1 MIKKKVLLTGGNG
14 MVGRNLLEHQAI
26 SDFEVLAP
34 RSAELDLCDF
44 EAVTAYLHK
53 HQPDMVIHAAGKVGG
68 IQANMREP
76 VGFLVENLE
85 MGKNVVLAC
94 HQAGVKQ
101 LLNLGSSCM
110 YPRNHNEPLTE
121 DMVLKG
127 ELEPTNEGYA
137 IAKVAIARLCD
148 FVSREDATRKY
159 NTVIPCNLYGKY
171 DKFDP
176 KHSHL
181 LPAIIH
187 KVHEAKVNK
196 EVEVEIWGDGTARRE
211 FMYAGDLADSIIIAI
226 KNFETLPSYMNIGLG
241 HDYTINEY
249 YEAAANVMGYQ
260 GKFIYNLT
268 KPVGM
273 KRKLMNVDRQLA
285 WGWQAKTSLAVGIQ
299 STYKF
304 YLEEYLHDF

>member
-1 MIKKKVLLTGGNG
+1 MAKKRILLTGGGG
-14 MVGRNLLEHQAI
+14 MVGRNLLEHPAI

-34 RSAELDLCDF
+34 RSADLDLCDF
-44 EAVTAYLHK
+44 GAVEAYLQK

-76 VGFLVENLE
+76 VSFLVENLE
-85 MGKNVVLAC
+85 MGKNVVLAS
-94 HQAGVKQ
+94 HHTGVKQ

-137 IAKVAIARLCD
+137 IAKVAVARLCD
-148 FVSREDATRKY
+148 YVSREDPTRKY
-159 NTVIPCNLYGKY
+159 NTVIPCNLYGRH

-181 LPAIIH
+181 LPAIIY
-187 KVHEAKVNK
+187 KVHQAKVNK
-196 EVEVEIWGDGTARRE
+196 EAEVEIWGDGTARRE
-211 FMYAGDLADSIIIAI
+211 FMYAGDLADSIVSAI

-260 GKFIYNLT
+260 GKFTYNLK

-273 KRKLMNVDRQLA
+273 ARKLVSVDRQLA
-285 WGWQAKTSLAVGIQ
+285 WGWQSKTSLTTGIQ
-299 STYKF
+299 ATYKF

>member
-1 MIKKKVLLTGGNG
+1 MTKKRILLTGGGG
-14 MVGRNLLEHQAI
+14 MVGRNLLEHPAI

-44 EAVTAYLHK
+44 VAVKAYLHK

-76 VGFLVENLE
+76 VSFLVENLE
-85 MGKNVVLAC
+85 MGKNVVLAS
-94 HQAGVKQ
+94 HHAGVKQ

-137 IAKVAIARLCD
+137 IAKVAVARLCD
-148 FVSREDATRKY
+148 YVSREDPTRKY
-159 NTVIPCNLYGKY
+159 NTVIPCNLYGRH

-187 KVHEAKVNK
+187 KVHQAKVNK
-196 EVEVEIWGDGTARRE
+196 EAEVEIWGDGTARRE
-211 FMYAGDLADSIIIAI
+211 FMYAGDLADSIVSAI

-241 HDYTINEY
+241 DDYTISEY

-260 GKFIYNLT
+260 GKFTYNLT

-273 KRKLMNVDRQLA
+273 ARKLVNVDRQLA
-285 WGWQAKTSLAVGIQ
+285 WGWQSKTSLAAGIQ
-299 STYKF
+299 ATYKF

>member
-1 MIKKKVLLTGGNG
+1 MVKKRILLTGGGG
-14 MVGRNLLEHQAI
+14 MVGLNVLEHPTI
-26 SDFEVLAP
+26 GEFEMLAP
-34 RSAELDLCDF
+34 PSSELDLLDF
-44 EAVTAYLHK
+44 DAVKVYLRT

-76 VGFLVENLE
+76 ISFLVENLE
-85 MGKNVVLAC
+85 MGKNIVLAS
-94 HQAGVKQ
+94 HRAGVKR

-110 YPRNHNEPLTE
+110 YPRNHSKPLTE

-148 FVSREDATRKY
+148 YVSLEDSTRHYK
-159 NTVIPCNLYGKY
+159 TVIPCNLYGRH
-171 DKFDP
+171 DKFDS

-187 KVHEAKVNK
+187 KVHQAKINN
-196 EVEVEIWGDGTARRE
+196 EPAVEIWGDGNARRE
-211 FMYAGDLADSIIIAI
+211 FMYAGDLADSIVSAI
-226 KNFETLPSYMNIGLG
+226 KNFETIPSYMNIGLG

-249 YEAAANVMGYQ
+249 YEIAANVMGYQ
-260 GKFIYNLT
+260 GRFAHNLT
-268 KPVGM
+268 KPIGM
-273 KRKLMNVDRQLA
+273 ARKLVNIDRQLA
-285 WGWQAKTSLAVGIQ
+285 WGWQSKTNLSVGIQ
-299 STYKF
+299 ATYKF